1 MSGDQPRWPW
11 RGYGA
16 DKSHPTSVD
25 EWFGREPFPHERARG
40 FIVDRVD
47 QPANVV
53 VNFEL
58 QRVGCPAL
66 LESHDVRHCLAAAAD
81 A

>member
-1 MSGDQPRWPW
+1 MT
-11 RGYGA
+11 Y
-16 DKSHPTSVD
+16 KSHPASVD

-53 VNFEL
+53 VN
-58 QRVGCPAL
+58 CPNGI
-66 LESHDVRHCLAAAAD
+66 ESFF
-81 A
+81 

>member
-1 MSGDQPRWPW
+1 MRMGMT
-11 RGYGA
+11 Y
-16 DKSHPTSVD
+16 KSHPASVD

-53 VNFEL
+53 VN
-58 QRVGCPAL
+58 CPKGI
-66 LESHDVRHCLAAAAD
+66 ESIFFKEIRIPCCMVNVKW
-81 A
+81 